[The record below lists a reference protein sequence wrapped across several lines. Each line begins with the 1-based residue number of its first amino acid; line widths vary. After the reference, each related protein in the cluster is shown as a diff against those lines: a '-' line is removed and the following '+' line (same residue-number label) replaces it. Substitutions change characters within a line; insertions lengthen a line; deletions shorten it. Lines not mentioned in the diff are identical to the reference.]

1 MSVKRSCL
9 PSSRGA
15 TESTRSVRVGADCC
29 RWGEEPDF
37 FVPMPDACHEAVYI
51 LKRRLGKRGVADGI
65 ENGYGRF
72 ALRLVKSRSGRRRH
86 DRCGKGRG

>member
-9 PSSRGA
+9 PSNRGV
-15 TESTRSVRVGADCC
+15 TESIRSVRIGTDCC
-29 RWGEEPDF
+29 RWGEKPDF

-51 LKRRLGKRGVADGI
+51 LKRRFGKRGVADGI

-72 ALRLVKSRSGRRRH
+72 VFRLAKSRSGRRRY
-86 DRCGKGRG
+86 DRYRKGRG